1 MKSINIEQLA
11 SGTYAVKAD
20 TERFG
25 EQEIMFESYSKA
37 ECVQYILKTM
47 AFLFRATGKEMYL
60 AKMVRWM
67 GEDKMAKLEAACGRN
82 AYLTSYYGL
91 EHIRTYESESGGVYI
106 KMEGT
111 RSYFSVFIDENG
123 VIKKAPA
130 VKTMRYR
137 GTYHGTNVFSFM
149 G

>member
-1 MKSINIEQLA
+1 MKQTDEPVEEKNMKSINIEQLA

-67 GEDKMAKLEAACGRN
+67 GEDKITGWSTSARTRARAAACISRWRGPVPPSRFS
-82 AYLTSYYGL
+82 LM
-91 EHIRTYESESGGVYI
+91 
-106 KMEGT
+106 KM
-111 RSYFSVFIDENG
+111 
-123 VIKKAPA
+123 A
-130 VKTMRYR
+130 
-137 GTYHGTNVFSFM
+137 
-149 G
+149 

>member
-1 MKSINIEQLA
+1 MKNIVIEKTIN
-11 SGTYAVKAD
+11 GTYVVKAD

-37 ECVQYILKTM
+37 ECVKYILKTVM
-47 AFLFRATGKEMYL
+47 FLFRATEKGMYL
-60 AKMVRWM
+60 AEIVNWM
-67 GEDKMAKLEAACGRN
+67 GEEKMSKLIVACERN

-91 EHIRTYESESGGVYI
+91 EHIRTYESETGGVYI

-111 RSYFSVFIDENG
+111 RSSFSLYVDENG
-123 VIKKAPA
+123 TVKKAPPI
-130 VKTMRYR
+130 KTMREV
-137 GTYHGTNVFSFM
+137 GTYHGTAVFIFM